1 MAARTGGDNL
11 EAVPELN
18 PAKQT
23 LTESERAHRQSNRQE
38 FARQSGTFERDG
50 SIFRDEDILGWIGAH
65 LPLEEIATDELTVLD
80 VAGGTGQLGRFLV
93 RRGGFAVI
101 VDLTPEMLSEGARAA
116 REREERGVV
125 FLEGDATHLPF
136 ADEQF
141 DLVVSRFALHHI
153 DDPAKAA
160 REMARV
166 CRPGGAVAIIDMVSE
181 PEEPGRLHNRLERL
195 RDPSHRMALQ
205 EHELVQVLRDAGLD
219 AAIVGERRQQ
229 IVALPWLERAEPGE
243 HEHVHVVEALQEELN
258 GGAAT
263 GLGASLGEDQALS
276 IEHRW
281 LIACGRRT

>member
-1 MAARTGGDNL
+1 MPESNL
-11 EAVPELN
+11 D
-18 PAKQT
+18 KQG
-23 LTESERAHRQSNRQE
+23 LTESERSHRQSNRQE

-50 SIFRDEDILGWIGAH
+50 SIFRDEDILDWIGGQ
-65 LPLEEIATDELTVLD
+65 LPLDEIDTGEPTVLD

-116 REREERGVV
+116 RERGERGVV

-181 PEEPGRLHNRLERL
+181 PEEPGRLHNHLERL

-205 EHELVQVLRDAGLD
+205 EQELVQVLRDAGVD
-219 AAIVGERRQQ
+219 AAIVGERRQR

-243 HEHVHVVEALQEELN
+243 HEHVHVVEALHEELN

-263 GLGASLGEDQALS
+263 GLGANLGEDQALR

-281 LIACGRRT
+281 LIVCGRRT